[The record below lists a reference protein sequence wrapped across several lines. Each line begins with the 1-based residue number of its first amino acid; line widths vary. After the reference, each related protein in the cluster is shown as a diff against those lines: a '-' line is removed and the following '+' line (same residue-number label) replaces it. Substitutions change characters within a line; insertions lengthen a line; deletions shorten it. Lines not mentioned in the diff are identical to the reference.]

1 MVIGMYGLGTVQRRI
16 DPIILNLLILFFLVM
31 LGLIVV
37 ELVLKSLIIYSPF

>member
-1 MVIGMYGLGTVQRRI
+1 MVIEMYGFGEVRRRI

>member
-1 MVIGMYGLGTVQRRI
+1 MVIWMYGFGEVRRRI
-16 DPIILNLLILFFLVM
+16 DPIVLNLLILLFFII